1 MVQIQSHNTYWY
13 DGQGDCWR
21 EGAPGIPRSFSLLF
35 LGCSPLASES
45 IYSCLS
51 GKWWWAAC
59 VRGTVFYGSRA
70 VQNRINRRVSKETP
84 TGEVVLEFG
93 MNPHATTVRHAGID
107 YLPGLTWMAQEL
119 VSWKSSRWKPGRKKE
134 NMVVQVPPSIS
145 YVFCFQSLPSFLN
158 SPWIIHFPT
167 ATSIREHGASTR
179 VKRFFFCRNCNLPS
193 IAGTMHIEDIIKLHP
208 HVTIDAGP
216 TAQDNTLLMIPSN
229 LWFENW

>member
-1 MVQIQSHNTYWY
+1 MVQTQSHNTYWY

-35 LGCSPLASES
+35 LGCSALASES

-59 VRGTVFYGSRA
+59 NCSTPPPSSARSFYPTVRGTGFYGSRA

-84 TGEVVLEFG
+84 TGEAVLEFG

-119 VSWKSSRWKPGRKKE
+119 VSWESSRWKPGRKKE
-134 NMVVQVPPSIS
+134 RKHGCTGTPFNSLRLLFPIS
-145 YVFCFQSLPSFLN
+145 P
-158 SPWIIHFPT
+158 
-167 ATSIREHGASTR
+167 
-179 VKRFFFCRNCNLPS
+179 FFFKFTVNYPFSYSNFDTRTWRFHPCQKIFFLQELQSSFHCR
-193 IAGTMHIEDIIKLHP
+193 D
-208 HVTIDAGP
+208 DAH
-216 TAQDNTLLMIPSN
+216 
-229 LWFENW
+229 WRHY